1 MRSIRHGI
9 FGVTTL
15 LLVSLNLQA
24 ADITRDQVGELL
36 QTCQAQ
42 RHEKI
47 APLKAKEIDDCVTRQ
62 GKQQDY
68 CERFNQNYGERTAA
82 GTQRGLFWD
91 LPACQHAIKVEQ
103 YFKKY
108 PGRKVYTNQ

>member
-1 MRSIRHGI
+1 MRRIRYGVL
-9 FGVTTL
+9 GVTTL
-15 LLVSLNLQA
+15 LLFSLNLQA
-24 ADITRDQVGELL
+24 ADITRDQAGELL
-36 QTCQAQ
+36 QACQSQ

-47 APLKAKEIDDCVTRQ
+47 APLKAREIDNCVSQQ

-68 CERFNQNYGERTAA
+68 CERFNKNYGERTAS

-91 LPACQHAIKVEQ
+91 LPACQQAVKVEQ

-108 PGRKVYTNQ
+108 PGRTVYTGQ